1 MTYESLQGIRVL
13 DLGIITAG
21 ASTSA
26 VLADLGAE
34 VIKVEGPSYTDPF
47 REWLGTTNAP
57 NWWNES
63 PQFRATN
70 RNKSSVCLDLKSE
83 RGHGLFMKLVVQSDV
98 VVENFRAG
106 VLKRLRIDY
115 ETLCAAN
122 PGIILASISS
132 QGQTGPD
139 SGNTSFGSTLEAS
152 SGLAYLMRYAGETPK
167 ITGRGLNYPDQVASL
182 FAASAIMAALVERH
196 RTGTGVVLDL
206 SQRELTSFLVGEA
219 LVAAAEGNPLES
231 YPIGVQA
238 AVEGLFRAQDD
249 QWVAVTVEHGSA
261 ADAAS
266 LIGEALTPDSLRGWI
281 AVQPAA
287 TAARRLRAFA
297 AAEVVLQA
305 RQREDPDRLSTTSAF
320 SRDDQGLQVKGLP
333 MQIGE
338 HCRDKFVSAQTLGE
352 ANERVALD
360 LMGLRQEE
368 FDALVSERIFSN
380 RPDKAG

>member
-47 REWLGTTNAP
+47 REWLGTTDAP

-83 RGHGLFMKLVVQSDV
+83 RGHGLFMKLVAQSDV

-106 VLKRLRIDY
+106 VLKRLKIDY
-115 ETLCAAN
+115 ETLRAAN

-152 SGLAYLMRYAGETPK
+152 SGLAYLMRYTGETPK

-182 FAASAIMAALVERH
+182 FAAGAIMAALVERH

-231 YPIGVQA
+231 YPIGVPA
-238 AVEGLFRAQDD
+238 AIEGLFRAQDD
-249 QWVAVTVEHGSA
+249 QWVAVTVGRASA

-266 LIGEALTPDSLRGWI
+266 LIGEELTRDSLRGWI

-287 TAARRLRAFA
+287 TAARRLRAVA

-305 RQREDPDRLSTTSAF
+305 GQRQDPDRLSTTSSF

-352 ANERVALD
+352 ANERVALE

>member
-83 RGHGLFMKLVVQSDV
+83 RGHGLFMKLVAQSDV

-115 ETLCAAN
+115 EALCAAN

-182 FAASAIMAALVERH
+182 FAAGAIMAALIERH
-196 RTGTGVVLDL
+196 RTGAGVVLDL

-231 YPIGVQA
+231 YPIGVPA

-249 QWVAVTVEHGSA
+249 QWVAVTVGRASA

-287 TAARRLRAFA
+287 TAARRLRAVA

-305 RQREDPDRLSTTSAF
+305 GQRQDPDRLSATSAF

-338 HCRDKFVSAQTLGE
+338 HCRNTFVSAQTLGE
-352 ANERVALD
+352 ANERVALE
-360 LMGLRQEE
+360 LLGLRQEE